1 MEGKFKT
8 SIDKIDKKDEKS
20 PLFDALTDLSKDN
33 QFIDLKK
40 LKHELNIEEI
50 KRTHDFKNLKLEDR
64 LFKNSPKNDNLVN
77 ISHIKPNKEAIF
89 EPIDQN
95 ILNDKIRIKQNS
107 QSSINYYLFSK
118 KKEQFQ

>member
-20 PLFDALTDLSKDN
+20 PLFDAITDFSKDN
-33 QFIDLKK
+33 QFIDLKR
-40 LKHELNIEEI
+40 LKQELNIEEI
-50 KRTHDFKNLKLEDR
+50 KRTHDFKNLKLEER
-64 LFKNSPKNDNLVN
+64 LFINSQKNDNLAN
-77 ISHIKPNKEAIF
+77 ISHNKPNKEAIF

-118 KKEQFQ
+118 KK